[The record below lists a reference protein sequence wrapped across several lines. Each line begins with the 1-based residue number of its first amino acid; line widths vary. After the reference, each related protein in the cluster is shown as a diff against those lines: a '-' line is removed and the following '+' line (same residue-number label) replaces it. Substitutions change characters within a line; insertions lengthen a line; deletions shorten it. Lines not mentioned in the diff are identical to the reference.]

1 MSNYKNSHIKNIKRG
16 VWDIIQW
23 QLGRYKDGNEHPEV
37 PLGFEYPFPKIEVNP
52 SLPKVTWINHSS
64 FLIEIG
70 GVTILTDP
78 IFSERCSPIPFVG
91 PKRNHRPGI
100 EIVDLPYIDI
110 ILISHNHYDHLD
122 AYSVSYLSKR
132 HPKAFWLV
140 PEGLQNWFNKRKV
153 HRVFEKNWWE
163 STVINV
169 NDQLPDIKITAVP
182 SQHYSGRG
190 VFDRQKSLWVG
201 WVVEVNLKYSRKK
214 KFYFVGD
221 TGYNA
226 HTFKE
231 IGEVFSFFDLAMIP
245 IGTYVPQDFMKTVH
259 IGPADSVRIHQEVN
273 SSLSLGMHWK
283 TFKLSSE
290 DMALP
295 PYELYL
301 EMHRAGVS
309 PETFLPIN
317 PGIAINW

>member
-1 MSNYKNSHIKNIKRG
+1 M
-16 VWDIIQW
+16 
-23 QLGRYKDGNEHPEV
+23 
-37 PLGFEYPFPKIEVNP
+37 
-52 SLPKVTWINHSS
+52 
-64 FLIEIG
+64 
-70 GVTILTDP
+70 
-78 IFSERCSPIPFVG
+78 
-91 PKRNHRPGI
+91 
-100 EIVDLPYIDI
+100 
-110 ILISHNHYDHLD
+110 
-122 AYSVSYLSKR
+122 
-132 HPKAFWLV
+132 
-140 PEGLQNWFNKRKV
+140 RK
-153 HRVFEKNWWE
+153 KWWE

-201 WVVEVNLKYSRKK
+201 WVVEVDLEYSRKK

-231 IGEVFSFFDLAMIP
+231 IGGVFSFFDLAMIP

-259 IGPADSVRIHQEVN
+259 IGPPDSVRIHQEVN

-283 TFKLSSE
+283 TFRLSSE